1 MQCYNRSE
9 YRRNEYSKRM
19 HGIWNEMGRLNA
31 TEQRLVDKKNNIL
44 KRRWLPD
51 LDWQKYKETSRIL
64 DMVKWGWKVIKI
76 RDGSWDLIMK
86 YTMYL

>member
-1 MQCYNRSE
+1 
-9 YRRNEYSKRM
+9 
-19 HGIWNEMGRLNA
+19 MGRLNA
-31 TEQRLVDKKNNIL
+31 TEQRLVGKKNNIL

-64 DMVKWGWKVIKI
+64 DMVKWSWKAMKI